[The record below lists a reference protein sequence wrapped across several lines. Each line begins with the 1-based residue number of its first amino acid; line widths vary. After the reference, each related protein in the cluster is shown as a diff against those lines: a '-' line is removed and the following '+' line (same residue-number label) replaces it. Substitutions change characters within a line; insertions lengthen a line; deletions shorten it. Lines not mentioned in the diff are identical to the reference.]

1 MKINE
6 RVSLLVMLEKS
17 RLTTDGKAPIFIRL
31 TVDGKRAEMS
41 LGQKVNQKNWNQET
55 GYVRSAS
62 IEARLINNAI
72 DAATLKV
79 RQLYD
84 QLCINEDYVSANMV
98 KQAYQ
103 GKREREKT
111 LMEVIGFVI
120 DRVRLKVAGDKRS
133 PATLTKW
140 NTAKDKVIAFLQ
152 SEYKAKDIPLSKVKM
167 SFAEDFCRLSH
178 LERTYW

>member
-17 RLTTDGKAPIFIRL
+17 RLTTDGKAPIFIWL

-55 GYVRSAS
+55 GYVRGAS

-84 QLCINEDYVSANMV
+84 QLCINEDYVSATMV

-111 LMEVIGFVI
+111 LMEVIDFVI
-120 DRVRLKVAGDKRS
+120 ERVKLKVAGDKRS
-133 PATLTKW
+133 PATLTEW
-140 NTAKDKVIAFLQ
+140 NTAKDKVVSFLLV
-152 SEYKAKDIPLSKVKM
+152 A
-167 SFAEDFCRLSH
+167 
-178 LERTYW
+178 